1 MHAVAES
8 DQHELWKS
16 NSRRRK
22 KIKRCQH
29 VQGSD
34 LESSHHTRSNP
45 GVIHEAPQITAILH
59 LIVNPN
65 PTSPP
70 IQIYRP
76 VPPHPFRPT
85 TEPIAANRNK
95 NYQQQKKPD
104 RSPNPDEETQPQQI
118 TRRLRHPALLRGR
131 SPADQRGGKQLR
143 PVKPG
148 NHILANDSEAHG
160 SGGGGGGGG
169 RAGKLT
175 HQARAA
181 RGGEARPRPLRSGD
195 VGGGGRQI
203 WRRTG

>member
-1 MHAVAES
+1 M
-8 DQHELWKS
+8 
-16 NSRRRK
+16 
-22 KIKRCQH
+22 
-29 VQGSD
+29 QGSD

-76 VPPHPFRPT
+76 VPPHPFEPT

-95 NYQQQKKPD
+95 NYQQQKKND

-131 SPADQRGGKQLR
+131 SPADQSGGEQLR

-148 NHILANDSEAHG
+148 NQIYLANDSEAHG
-160 SGGGGGGGG
+160 SRGAAGEPGSSLTRRGPRGEAKRG
-169 RAGKLT
+169 RARSDLAMSEAAVAKSGG
-175 HQARAA
+175 AR
-181 RGGEARPRPLRSGD
+181 RLG
-195 VGGGGRQI
+195 VMWI
-203 WRRTG
+203 WRKGERKGKGFGPRACYK